1 MANYY
6 QSGYMPPAG
15 IRNAS
20 DVKRKQKEL
29 GVKVDGI
36 WGPETQAAY
45 IRQAASAGI
54 PGSKGTGSYSAP
66 KGVDSVGQIKQ
77 IQKQLGVKID
87 GIWGKN
93 TQAAWEAAYPTVSN
107 QTSNYVVK
115 GYTTPVG
122 VNSAAAVR
130 NIQKDLGVAQ
140 DGIWGAKT
148 QAAWNAKQEAPSD
161 YVLNGYSTPKYVNSS
176 EEVKRIQR
184 SLNVEADG
192 IWGPKTQAAWN
203 AKQKNQADYVLKG
216 YLVPDNIHSAEQV
229 KKIQRA
235 LKIEDDG
242 IWGPKTQAAWE
253 AMRSGGKMPESQ
265 YTMKGYSTPPGVDS
279 DTDVRR
285 IQKVLGVKQDGIW
298 GPDTQAAWDKMNQE
312 NQELDKYRAAT
323 KDKSLLDVY
332 NEKATGALKESLDL
346 EITGSELKK
355 TDKKRALSFVEE
367 LNDEQRSS
375 VLQMIDEYGA
385 KSVLS
390 GDNMF
395 HTAQDV
401 VLRKDVTEAK
411 VISADAGSAY
421 ETSLLRPTRIGGA
434 DQSGVSFSEYYY
446 SNGEYCFDIY
456 YNDEWFSQI
465 SVGRDFPEEVQ
476 LSINT
481 MNDIDMVG
489 RQIKLLGSIY
499 GQGLPEILLGLET
512 GLGDQEITS
521 LLGLPLISDVLD
533 KYNEAFEVPYYEK
546 GDIQIVI
553 KKHMPSG
560 NTVSGWSQET
570 IYIPA

>member
-1 MANYY
+1 
-6 QSGYMPPAG
+6 MPPAG

-115 GYTTPVG
+115 GYATPVG
-122 VNSAAAVR
+122 VNSAADVR

-148 QAAWNAKQEAPSD
+148 QAAWNAKQEAQSD

-184 SLNVEADG
+184 SLNVEA
-192 IWGPKTQAAWN
+192 
-203 AKQKNQADYVLKG
+203 
-216 YLVPDNIHSAEQV
+216 
-229 KKIQRA
+229 
-235 LKIEDDG
+235 DG

-401 VLRKDVTEAK
+401 VSRKDVTEAK

-465 SVGRDFPEEVQ
+465 SVGRDFPKEVQ